1 MLRFYQ
7 SAEQGYKSG
16 RKLLHRQDYRKRR
29 IKQKQGVRFVYSI
42 QCTNK
47 RHQSVQTVQ
56 TAGKMQGVQPAFF
69 RDNSRLR
76 SCEKYK
82 MEQQLQESG

>member
-7 SAEQGYKSG
+7 SAERGHKSG
-16 RKLLHRQDYRKRR
+16 RKLLRRQDYRKRR
-29 IKQKQGVRFVYSI
+29 IKQKREARFVYSI

-56 TAGKMQGVQPAFF
+56 TAGKMQGVQHVFF

-82 MEQQLQESG
+82 MEQ